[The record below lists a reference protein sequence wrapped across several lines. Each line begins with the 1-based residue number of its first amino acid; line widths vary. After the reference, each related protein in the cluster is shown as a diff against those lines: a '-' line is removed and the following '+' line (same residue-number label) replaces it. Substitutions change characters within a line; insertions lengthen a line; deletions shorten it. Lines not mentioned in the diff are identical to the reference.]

1 MGDEGKAVGFPRLTA
16 LLSEPPPDVQSLMTP
31 ARFIF
36 CMRRAPT
43 EKPPR
48 GGLSEIQLICAAVAT
63 DRHPGH

>member
-36 CMRRAPT
+36 CAGKEVASVP
-43 EKPPR
+43 KPKHDQV
-48 GGLSEIQLICAAVAT
+48 GAFA
-63 DRHPGH
+63 